1 ITYTFHYGWLN
12 VEEVINILKKRRKD
26 LHVVI
31 TGRNCPKVLMDYA
44 DLVSVI
50 EAQKH
55 PYQNGIPAQK
65 GIDF

>member
-1 ITYTFHYGWLN
+1 MI
-12 VEEVINILKKRRKD
+12 
-26 LHVVI
+26 I
-31 TGRNCPKVLMDYA
+31 TGRNCPKVLTDYA